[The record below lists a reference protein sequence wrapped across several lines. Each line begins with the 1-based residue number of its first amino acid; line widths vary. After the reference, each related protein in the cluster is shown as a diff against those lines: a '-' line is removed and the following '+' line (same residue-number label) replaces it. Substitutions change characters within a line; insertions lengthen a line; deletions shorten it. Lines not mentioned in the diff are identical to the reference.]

1 MFAFFVLLDFDSR
14 VKGLMNHSKTLNMNE
29 WFTGSLTAFLYFY
42 TRALFNLIATFMS
55 PCAEQISRL
64 LRDSLHPHGCEG
76 SALGDTG
83 RAKAEL
89 GYKQEVSN
97 GCQVWSWW
105 EKKLFLNLQVDLI
118 KVGVPVTTREVKG
131 SNLENRLRLE
141 QQLKREECVSW

>member
-1 MFAFFVLLDFDSR
+1 
-14 VKGLMNHSKTLNMNE
+14 
-29 WFTGSLTAFLYFY
+29 
-42 TRALFNLIATFMS
+42 MS

-76 SALGDTG
+76 SVLGDTG

-141 QQLKREECVSW
+141 QQLKREECVCVCVLIVQGSLQSLVVLGSLTSTQLQLRQVSLHLNPSVASATISQHQMVQVA